1 MEPRIQLLFLLVV
14 FIQLYI
20 IAAVT
25 DSGDAAALTSLKAV
39 CNNLSATWSGSD
51 PCGDGWVGIACTNSR
66 VTSITLGSM
75 GLEGQVFSDIPSLTE
90 LQTLDLSYNKGLTG
104 SLPESIGNLKKL
116 TILILVGCGF
126 TGTIPDTIGNLQQ
139 LTMLSLNSNNFGGR
153 IPPSIGNLS
162 NLYWLDL
169 ADNQIEGP
177 IPVSNGTTPGLD
189 MLVHTKHF
197 HLGQNQLSGEIPEQI
212 FSSNM
217 ALVHVLFDSNNLK
230 GPIPSTL
237 GLVKS
242 LQVIRFD
249 NNSLGGSVPLNLNNL
264 TSLQELYLSNNNLNG
279 PLPYLTGMIN
289 LNTLD
294 LSNNRFST
302 SVIPTWVSSLSSLTT
317 LRMENT
323 QLQGEVPV
331 NLFRLPHLQTVGLKR
346 NQLNGTLVIG
356 VIFSNQLSLIDLQ
369 NNLISDFHGTEG
381 YDIRIILADNPICD
395 ETGAT
400 KTYCEVPQSNSTS
413 LYTTPPNSCLPT
425 TCNSDHISSPTG
437 RCAYP
442 YTGILFFRGILF
454 SDLGNSTI
462 YVVLET
468 SLKHFFQSNT
478 LLVDSVSISNPRM
491 DPSRY
496 FLLNLNIFPYGQ
508 DSFNRIGVSTIAFM
522 FSNQSY
528 KPPSSLYGPYF
539 FRGDAYNHFS
549 DPKSSKKSTTSI
561 IIGAAVGGSVLLL
574 LSLLAGVYAFRQK
587 KKAERASL
595 ESNPFAHWDVKKS
608 SGSIP
613 QLKGARCFSF
623 EELKKY
629 TNNFS
634 EANDIGS
641 GGYGKVYRGT
651 LPSGELVAIKQA
663 QQGSIQGGL
672 EFKTLIELL
681 SRVHHKNAISLLGF
695 CSERGEQM
703 LIYEYVPNGSLYET
717 LSGKSGI
724 RLDWTRRLK
733 IALGAARGLAYL
745 HELANPPIIH
755 RDIKLTN
762 ILLDQR
768 LTAKVADFGLS
779 KPISDSEKGHVTTQ
793 VKGTTG
799 CLDPEY
805 YMTQQ
810 LTEKSDVYSF
820 GVLLLELVAG
830 RRTIEGGK
838 YIVREV
844 RMALDKTKDLYSLHQ
859 ILDPAIVDVSLKG
872 FEKFVDLAMSC
883 VEELGADRPT
893 MGEVVKEIENIM
905 PIAGINP
912 NSESS
917 TSSSSYEEA
926 SKVNTLHPYS
936 DESLAYGGTFPASKT
951 AFTTKNLVSDK
962 SSYREHSEIAEEAK
976 HRAEVI
982 RLRELTLKGHVE
994 SVVKLKGLDI
1004 DMAAFDASTMENFLQ
1019 RWDKEKPVRYTAQQL
1034 DDFTSNYSK
1043 RLGSGAYGDV
1053 YEGRFPNG
1061 IKIAVK
1067 LLKEKYEGAA
1077 KKQFMA
1083 EVGTIGIT
1091 NHINLVRLYGFC
1103 YDRNTSALV
1112 YEFMENG
1119 SLDNYLF
1126 AKEEMIEWEKL
1137 HVIAVGTAKGIAYL
1151 HEECQ
1156 QRIIHYDIKPA
1167 NILLDANFLPKVADF
1182 GLAKLCDRDNTHD
1195 SVTGFKGT
1203 LGYSAPEFFLRN
1215 HPITYKCDV
1224 YSFGMLLF
1232 EIVGRRK
1239 NKVSSSSESLDWF
1252 PKVVLDKYQKG
1263 ELVEL
1268 IKSYGIKKEDMERA
1282 ERMSVVALW
1291 CVQDSPGARPP
1302 MSAVVK
1308 MLEGGVEIMLPPKPT
1323 HLLFSSWGASA
1334 VKPPNATNGSSSS
1347 SSEESTSYWY
1357 KETTSC

>member
-1 MEPRIQLLFLLVV
+1 MEPRIQLLFLLIV

-20 IAAVT
+20 VAAVT
-25 DSGDAAALTSLKAV
+25 NSGDAAALTSLKAV
-39 CNNLSATWSGSD
+39 CNNLPPNWLRSD
-51 PCGDGWVGIACTNSR
+51 PCGDGWVGIGCTNSR
-66 VTSITLGSM
+66 VTSITLGNL
-75 GLEGQVFSDIPSLTE
+75 GLEGQVFGDIPSLTE

-104 SLPESIGNLKKL
+104 SLPPSIGNLKKL
-116 TILILVGCGF
+116 TNLKLVGCGF

-139 LTMLSLNSNNFGGR
+139 LAILDLNSNNFKGQ

-162 NLYWLDL
+162 NLNWLDL
-169 ADNQIEGP
+169 ADNQLGGA
-177 IPVSNGTTPGLD
+177 IPVSDGTTPGLD
-189 MLVHTKHF
+189 MLVHAKYF
-197 HLGQNQLSGEIPEQI
+197 NLGQNQLSGEIPEQI

-217 ALVHVLFDSNNLK
+217 ALVHLFFDSNNLI

-237 GLVKS
+237 GLVQS
-242 LQVIRFD
+242 LQVIHFD
-249 NNSLGGSVPLNLNNL
+249 NNFLSKSVPSNLNNL
-264 TSLQELYLSNNNLNG
+264 TSLQQLYLSNNKLSG
-279 PLPYLTGMIN
+279 SLPSLTGMSK

-294 LSNNRFST
+294 LSNNTFSA

-317 LRMENT
+317 LGMENT

-331 NLFRLPHLQTVGLKR
+331 NLFSLPNLQTVGLKG
-346 NQLNGTLVIG
+346 NQLNGTLALG
-356 VIFSNQLSLIDLQ
+356 EGFSNQLSLVDLQ
-369 NNLISDFHGTEG
+369 NNSISEFNGTEG
-381 YDIRIILADNPICD
+381 NNIQIRLADNPIC
-395 ETGAT
+395 EGIGAT
-400 KTYCEVPQSNSTS
+400 KAYCVVPQSNSTS
-413 LYTTPPNSCLPT
+413 LSTTPPNSCLPT
-425 TCNSDHISSPTG
+425 TCNSDHISSPTC

-442 YTGILFFRGILF
+442 YT
-454 SDLGNSTI
+454 
-462 YVVLET
+462 
-468 SLKHFFQSNT
+468 
-478 LLVDSVSISNPRM
+478 
-491 DPSRY
+491 
-496 FLLNLNIFPYGQ
+496 
-508 DSFNRIGVSTIAFM
+508 
-522 FSNQSY
+522 
-528 KPPSSLYGPYF
+528 
-539 FRGDAYNHFS
+539 DARNFA
-549 DPKSSKKSTTSI
+549 KSTTGI
-561 IIGAAVGGSVLLL
+561 IIGAAIGGSVLLL
-574 LSLLAGVYAFRQK
+574 LSLLAGFYAFHQK
-587 KKAERASL
+587 KKVERASL
-595 ESNPFAHWDVKKS
+595 ESNPFAHWDVESS

-641 GGYGKVYRGT
+641 GSYGKVYRGT
-651 LPSGELVAIKQA
+651 LPNGELVAIKQA

-672 EFKTLIELL
+672 EFKTVIEHL
-681 SRVHHKNAISLLGF
+681 SRVHHKNVVNLLGF
-695 CSERGEQM
+695 CFERGEQM
-703 LIYEYVPNGSLYET
+703 LIYEYVPNGSLCET

-724 RLDWTRRLK
+724 KLDWTRRLK
-733 IALGAARGLAYL
+733 IALGVARGLAYL

-755 RDIKLTN
+755 RDIKSTN

-768 LTAKVADFGLS
+768 LTAKVADFSLS
-779 KPISDSEKGHVTTQ
+779 KPISDSEKGRVTTQ
-793 VKGTTG
+793 VKGTIG
-799 CLDPEY
+799 YLDPKY
-805 YMTQQ
+805 HMTQQ

-820 GVLLLELVAG
+820 GLLLLELVVG
-830 RRTIEGGK
+830 RRPIEEGK

-844 RMALDKTKDLYSLHQ
+844 RMALDKKKDLYSLHQ
-859 ILDPAIVDVSLKG
+859 ILDPALVDASLKG
-872 FEKFVDLAMSC
+872 LEKFVDLAMSC

-905 PIAGINP
+905 QIAGMNP
-912 NSESS
+912 NSESA
-917 TSSSSYEEA
+917 TSSSSYEEE
-926 SKVNTLHPYS
+926 SKVNTLYPYS
-936 DESLAYGGTFPASKT
+936 YESFAFSGTFPASKT
-951 AFTTKNLVSDK
+951 AFTTKNLFSDK
-962 SSYREHSEIAEEAK
+962 NSYREHSDITEEAK
-976 HRAEVI
+976 RRAEVI

-994 SVVKLKGLDI
+994 SVVKMKGLGI
-1004 DMAAFDASTMENFLQ
+1004 DMATFDASTMENFLQ
-1019 RWDKEKPVRYTAQQL
+1019 GWDKEKPVRYTAQQL
-1034 DDFTSNYSK
+1034 DDFTSNYLK

-1119 SLDNYLF
+1119 SLDNCLF

-1182 GLAKLCDRDNTHD
+1182 GLAKLCNRDNTHD

-1239 NKVSSSSESLDWF
+1239 NKVSNSSESLDWF

-1268 IKSYGIKKEDMERA
+1268 IKSYGIKKEDMEKA
-1282 ERMSVVALW
+1282 KRMLVVALW

-1308 MLEGGVEIMLPPKPT
+1308 MLEGGVEIMPPPKPT
-1323 HLLFSSWGASA
+1323 HLLFSSWGTCAI
-1334 VKPPNATNGSSSS
+1334 KPPNATNGSSSF

-1357 KETTSC
+1357 KETTSIMAKHEIQVASS